1 MQRREAL
8 AEGILACRT
17 LTRRYLAG
25 FNETNH
31 VSQAPGA
38 PNHVAWCLGHCALT
52 MHRVAEKLDGRS
64 IPPEDFIGVNKVE
77 DTPRFGGKFDPE
89 SVAFGSSPIDDA
101 MGYPMFSRCVDIY
114 ETACHRL
121 AEAVRHCDEPR
132 LDHKAKWGQSELHL
146 WEMVLRM
153 IFHNGHHTGQIAD
166 LRRALGMGSIFVE
179 TRQDVHTRVL

>member
-17 LTRRYLAG
+17 LTGRYLAG
-25 FNETNH
+25 FNEINH
-31 VSQAPGA
+31 VTQAPGA

-52 MHRVAEKLDGRS
+52 MHRVAEKLDGHP
-64 IPPEDFIGVNKVE
+64 IPPEDFFAVKNAEV
-77 DTPRFGGKFDPE
+77 TPRYGGKFDPE
-89 SVAFGSSPIDDA
+89 TVSFGSVPVDDPVA
-101 MGYPMFSRCVDIY
+101 YPMFARCVDIY

-132 LDHKAKWGQSELHL
+132 LDQKAKWGQSELHL
-146 WEMVLRM
+146 WEMVQRM

-166 LRRALGMGSIFVE
+166 LRRGMNMPSIFA
-179 TRQDVHTRVL
+179 